1 MFELVFVFVG
11 VHDCVVVR
19 EFEFACWS
27 LVCFCAPTQIP
38 TAPPPERPHIDHGPF
53 SHDSRQKAS
62 PSADRQIWCSGSGT
76 LGSSQQSAGRRKTR
90 HSTLTSTPATSAS
103 TQQRGSWPL
112 VQRTDHPRQP
122 GRSQFQN
129 AQLDLRH
136 VPSGAH
142 C

>member
-1 MFELVFVFVG
+1 MFELVFVFVVFMTALWCASSSSRVG
-11 VHDCVVVR
+11 PSCAFVLPLRFRLRHLQNVLTLTTALSLTTHDR
-19 EFEFACWS
+19 
-27 LVCFCAPTQIP
+27 
-38 TAPPPERPHIDHGPF
+38 RPLHL
-53 SHDSRQKAS
+53 QT
-62 PSADRQIWCSGSGT
+62 DRYGAQAAAHW
-76 LGSSQQSAGRRKTR
+76 SAGRRKTR
-90 HSTLTSTPATSAS
+90 HSILTSTSATPAS
-103 TQQRGSWPL
+103 TQQRGLRPP